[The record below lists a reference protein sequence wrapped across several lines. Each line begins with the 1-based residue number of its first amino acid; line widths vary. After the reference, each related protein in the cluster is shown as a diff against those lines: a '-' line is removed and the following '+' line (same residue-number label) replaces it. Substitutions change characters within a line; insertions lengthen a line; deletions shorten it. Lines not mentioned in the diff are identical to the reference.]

1 MRFDY
6 GYEEERLGKHYD
18 LNLLKKL
25 YSFGKPYYKLFIWAI
40 LLVVSIT
47 LLDLSLPYV
56 TKIAIDRYIVP
67 RPVML
72 KTTGKSDEKKSGYYK
87 ADLSD
92 PETCKILEKYKIVF
106 NKKEAFADIDYDK
119 LHNMDKEDVLKL
131 RAKDIKGVG
140 LAAVVLLVLVIASF
154 LLGFVEIMLMEYT
167 GQMVMHD
174 LRMRLFNHIQGLP
187 VSFFTKN
194 PTGRLVTRVTS
205 DVQNMHEFF
214 TSVISVVF
222 KDIFLLFGIMIVL
235 ISINWKFALVSFTVI
250 PFVAF
255 ASFKFSNQARDAFRT
270 LRVKIAEINS
280 KISETIGGIKVIQL
294 FSKEDENYKNFKK
307 LNHENYVAGMKQIH
321 VLAVFMP
328 VIELLGSISVA
339 LVIFYG
345 GSSVIAEKVSLGALV
360 AFISYIKMFF
370 GPIRDIADK
379 YNILQ
384 NAMASAERIFLVLDD
399 ENTTEKSINDHIG
412 KTHDNTI
419 AGNKYN
425 ELEGRINSVE
435 FRNVAFGYVSGEP
448 VLKNIS
454 LNIKAG
460 EKIAV
465 VGPTGTG
472 KTTLIN
478 LLLRFYE
485 PDSGHILINETD
497 IKEISL
503 PSLRSKMAL
512 VMQDSFLFS
521 GTVRENIAR
530 GKRDITEKEIEGII
544 DASNC
549 RAIIE
554 RLPEGIDTVLSEGG
568 KSISSGERQ
577 LISIARALARDPE
590 IIMLDEATSYVDSET
605 ESLIEKAI
613 GNLMEGRTSIVI
625 AHRLSTARR
634 ADRIVVLKKGRILE
648 SGSHE
653 ELMKLKG
660 LYFRLFSL

>member
-6 GYEEERLGKHYD
+6 GYEEEKLGKHYD

-25 YSFGKPYYKLFIWAI
+25 YFFGKPYRRLFFRAI

-56 TKIAIDRYIVP
+56 TKVAIDRYIVP
-67 RPVML
+67 RTSEHEVNRKP
-72 KTTGKSDEKKSGYYK
+72 DEKKMRYYK
-87 ADLSD
+87 TDISD
-92 PETCKILEKYKIVF
+92 PDVRGILKKYRIEYNKEEK
-106 NKKEAFADIDYDK
+106 FAYISYDK
-119 LHNMDKEDVLKL
+119 FSNMDKGDVFKL
-131 RAKDIKGVG
+131 RAKDINGVG
-140 LAAVVLLVLVIASF
+140 LAALVLLVLVIAAFF
-154 LLGFVEIMLMEYT
+154 LDFLEVILMEYT

-174 LRMRLFNHIQGLP
+174 LRMRLFNHIQALP
-187 VSFFTKN
+187 FSFFTHN

-222 KDIFLLFGIMIVL
+222 KDIFLLFGIMVVL
-235 ISINWKFALVSFTVI
+235 ISINWKFALVSFTVM
-250 PFVAF
+250 PFVVF
-255 ASFKFSNQARDAFRT
+255 ASFSFSNQARDAFRI
-270 LRVKIAEINS
+270 LRVKVAEINS
-280 KISETIGGIKVIQL
+280 KIAETIGGIKVIQL
-294 FSKEDENYKNFKK
+294 FRKEGENYESFEK
-307 LNHENYVAGMKQIH
+307 LNHENYIAGMKQIH
-321 VLAVFMP
+321 VMAVFMP

-345 GSSVIAEKVSLGALV
+345 GSSVISEKVTLGALV

-384 NAMASAERIFLVLDD
+384 NAMASAERIFLILDT
-399 ENTTEKSINDHIG
+399 ENVSENGLNDYYE
-412 KTHDNTI
+412 KTHDNTLI
-419 AGNKYN
+419 DNKIN
-425 ELEGRINSVE
+425 GRINSIE
-435 FRNVAFGYVSGEP
+435 YKNVSFGYVPGEQ

-454 LNIKAG
+454 LNIRAG

-472 KTTLIN
+472 KTTFIN
-478 LLLRFYE
+478 LLARFYE
-485 PDSGHILINETD
+485 PDSGIILVNGTD
-497 IKEISL
+497 IKEISPAL
-503 PSLRSKMAL
+503 LRSKMAL

-521 GTVRENIAR
+521 GTVRDNIAR
-530 GKRDITEKEIEGII
+530 GKSGITDKEMEYII

-549 RAIIE
+549 RALIE
-554 RLPEGIDTVLSEGG
+554 RLPDGLDTVLSEGG

-605 ESLIEKAI
+605 ESRIEKAV

-625 AHRLSTARR
+625 AHRLSTAHR
-634 ADRIVVLKKGRILE
+634 ADRIIVLKKGIIVE

-653 ELMKLKG
+653 ELMRMKG
-660 LYFRLFSL
+660 FYYRLNNI